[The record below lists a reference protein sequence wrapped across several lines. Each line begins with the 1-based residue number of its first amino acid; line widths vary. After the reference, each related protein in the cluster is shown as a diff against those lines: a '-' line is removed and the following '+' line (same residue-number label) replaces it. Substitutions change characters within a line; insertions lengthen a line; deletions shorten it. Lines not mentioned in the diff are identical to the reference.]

1 MSADLTQKE
10 ILLRLMDKVEKIDR
24 EQTAHIS
31 FAKTKLET
39 IETQALKT
47 NGRVTKLE
55 EEVDIV
61 QIKQE
66 NAAVKIGA
74 GVFVASVAF
83 TYLFNQVL

>member
-1 MSADLTQKE
+1 MSAELTHKE

-31 FAKTKLET
+31 FATTKLET

-61 QIKQE
+61 QVKQE
-66 NAAVKIGA
+66 NMAVKVGA
-74 GVFVASVAF
+74 GVFMATIVVSF
-83 TYLFNQVL
+83 LFNKIL